1 MEPEVLFYDG
11 ECGLCHGAVK
21 FTLQRDRDGSRFR
34 FAPLQGETFAR
45 SGIPRDSL
53 PDSFVIRRADGA
65 VLTRSAAVIHLLRRL
80 GGLWALLAALSAAVP
95 AKDALY
101 DWVARNRK
109 RWFPQPAGLCPLLP
123 PNIASRFL
131 P

>member
-1 MEPEVLFYDG
+1 MEPELLFYDG

-21 FTLQRDRDGSRFR
+21 FVLRRDRDGSRFR

-45 SGIPRDSL
+45 SGIDAAAL

-65 VLTRSAAVIHLLRRL
+65 VLTRAAAVVHMLRRL
-80 GGLWALLAALSAAVP
+80 GGGWGALAALSRAVP
-95 AKDALY
+95 GKDALY

-109 RWFPQPAGLCPLLP
+109 RWFARPDGLCPLLP
-123 PNIASRFL
+123 REIAARFL

>member
-1 MEPEVLFYDG
+1 MEPELLFYDG

-21 FTLQRDRDGSRFR
+21 FVLRRDGDGSCFR

-45 SGIPRDSL
+45 SGIDRTSL

-65 VLTRSAAVIHLLRRL
+65 VLTRAAAVVHMLRRL
-80 GGLWALLAALSAAVP
+80 GGFWAVLAALSRVVP
-95 AKDALY
+95 GKDALY

-109 RWFPQPAGLCPLLP
+109 GWFRKPEGLCPLMP
-123 PNIASRFL
+123 GGTAARFL